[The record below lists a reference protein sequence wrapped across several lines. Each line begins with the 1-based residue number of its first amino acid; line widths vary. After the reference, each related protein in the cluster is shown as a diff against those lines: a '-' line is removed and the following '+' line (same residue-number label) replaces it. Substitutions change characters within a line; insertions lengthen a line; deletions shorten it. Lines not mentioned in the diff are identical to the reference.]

1 MRNERKHAAFAFLLI
16 VLFAFPTTALPA
28 NLLFAYPALSGSQ
41 AVYWIAYEHGLFKKH
56 NLDVRL
62 IYIGGS
68 TRSTQALVSGDIEV
82 TGGGG
87 FAAVNANLASWLPGT

>member
-1 MRNERKHAAFAFLLI
+1 MGNNRKHAAFAFLLI
-16 VLFAFPTTALPA
+16 ILFAFPATASPA
-28 NLLFAYPALSGSQ
+28 NLLFAYPALSGAQ

-56 NLDVRL
+56 NLDVQL

-68 TRSTQALVSGDIEV
+68 TRSTQALVSGDIKV

-87 FAAVNANLASWLPGT
+87 FAAARSVSWA